1 MSLETGEIFAPQAVH
16 KGGEKT
22 HLILRRWK
30 AYVLLQLL
38 HP

>member
-16 KGGEKT
+16 EEEKET
-22 HLILRRWK
+22 HLILRHWK
-30 AYVLLQLL
+30 ASVLLQLL